1 MRYIHTF
8 EVDYKNSILLAYE
21 NNHKSG
27 RLDFE
32 LQNGNILKV
41 IDFKSGCNDPN
52 YYQSLFMLDLQNISP
67 IVNLSYMM
75 VQINGKMML
84 LKILKIIQWHISTN

>member
-32 LQNGNILKV
+32 LQNENILKI

-67 IVNLSYMM
+67 IANLSCTMGCGT
-75 VQINGKMML
+75 GKMIL
-84 LKILKIIQWHISTN
+84 LKNTIIILLNVLIN

>member
-1 MRYIHTF
+1 MCYIHTF

-32 LQNGNILKV
+32 LQNENILKI
-41 IDFKSGCNDPN
+41 IDFKFGCNDPN
-52 YYQSLFMLDLQNISP
+52 YYQ
-67 IVNLSYMM
+67 
-75 VQINGKMML
+75 GTKM
-84 LKILKIIQWHISTN
+84 ILYYNH